1 MSEWYAAV
9 GTAAL
14 TIVHLVAYYSR
25 VHEPSLANPDA
36 LTAAAHDLVK
46 VFHGVRRPID
56 QPALVRDLTLGQ
68 MRLLL
73 LLRREGP
80 QPMGRIAELFDL
92 SSTSSSGF
100 VARVERH
107 GLVVRRHR
115 SDDRRVVECALS
127 DAGQDLVEG
136 WSGVRLEVIRDGL
149 ASLEPREL
157 ATMAR
162 LLRRMV
168 ERQQPSAD
176 VA

>member
-1 MSEWYAAV
+1 M
-9 GTAAL
+9 
-14 TIVHLVAYYSR
+14 TIVHLIAYYSR
-25 VHEPSLANPDA
+25 VHEPSTADPDD
-36 LTAAAHDLVK
+36 LTAVAHDLVR

-56 QPALVRDLTLGQ
+56 QPLVRDLTRGQ

-115 SDDRRVVECALS
+115 SDDRRVVECALTDS
-127 DAGQDLVEG
+127 GHELVEG

-149 ASLEPREL
+149 ASLDPREL
-157 ATMAR
+157 ATMAK
-162 LLRRMV
+162 LLRRMI
-168 ERQQPSAD
+168 ERQVRPAD